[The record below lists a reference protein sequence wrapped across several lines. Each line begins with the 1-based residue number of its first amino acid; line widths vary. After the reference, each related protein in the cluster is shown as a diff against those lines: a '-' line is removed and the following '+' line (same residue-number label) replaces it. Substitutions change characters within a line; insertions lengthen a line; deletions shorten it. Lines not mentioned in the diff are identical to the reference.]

1 MSYNYKKNMSDPLD
15 HRVTRLEVRVDGHDK
30 ELQKV
35 TSQTDFLSK
44 TLFGIQQNLTQ
55 IKWAVI
61 GAGGVAA
68 FQALDLKDFI
78 KIAFSFLL

>member
-1 MSYNYKKNMSDPLD
+1 MSDPLD
-15 HRVTRLEVRVDGHDK
+15 NRVTRLEVRVDGHDK

-35 TSQTDFLSK
+35 NSQTELLSR

-68 FQALDLKDFI
+68 FQILDLKDFI
-78 KIAFSFLL
+78 KIIFTFL